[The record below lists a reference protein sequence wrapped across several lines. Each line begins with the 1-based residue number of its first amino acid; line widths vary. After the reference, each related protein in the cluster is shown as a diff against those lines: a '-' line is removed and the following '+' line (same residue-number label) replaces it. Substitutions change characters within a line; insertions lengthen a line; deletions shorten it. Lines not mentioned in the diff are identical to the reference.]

1 MTRNAGNQTV
11 QHALFNRTPNF
22 EGSLT
27 FSNCLSDDI
36 PYPCESPF
44 ACSFSPAVSA
54 SPLGGGGAVDFKD
67 VMTRL
72 QTEALWRGGVETL
85 RKNPGAITNQ
95 AFFYFFR
102 HFKKKNSR

>member
-1 MTRNAGNQTV
+1 MLEIKQFNM
-11 QHALFNRTPNF
+11 QH
-22 EGSLT
+22 LT
-27 FSNCLSDDI
+27 KLRILREVCLCLSDDI
-36 PYPCESPF
+36 PYPIESPL
-44 ACSFSPAVSA
+44 ACSFSPVVSA

-95 AFFYFFR
+95 AFMDI
-102 HFKKKNSR
+102 